1 MSWRT
6 LILARAVA
14 GCLVVAGGVNA
25 VAQAERDPTLAPAR
39 PVSAASAP
47 AGSGSGASAALVGE
61 SVMVIVRDG
70 RPFLVVG
77 TRLFGQGQMIGST
90 RIERI
95 SETEVWLREG
105 KTVIKKP
112 IFAGVVR
119 RDSATSPPVPSKC
132 TDTSKTKA
140 PTQSRASRSENCPP

>member
-1 MSWRT
+1 MNRRE
-6 LILARAVA
+6 LVLARVVA
-14 GCLVVAGGVNA
+14 GCLVVAGWANA
-25 VAQAERDPTLAPAR
+25 VAQTERDPTVAPVR
-39 PVSAASAP
+39 PGSAASAP
-47 AGSGSGASAALVGE
+47 GGSGSGASTALDGE

-70 RPFLVVG
+70 SPFLVVG
-77 TRLFGQGQMIGST
+77 TRLFGQGQMIGSS

-119 RDSATSPPVPSKC
+119 RDSATSTPVPTKC
-132 TDTSKTKA
+132 TATSKTKA
-140 PTQSRASRSENCPP
+140 PTPSRASRSENCPP